1 MDANEEQ
8 MNETEG
14 PLDDNN
20 NNNNFQ
26 IVQEQD
32 DDDEDD
38 DDEAFIDYNDAEEV
52 IVDDDDV
59 PMDDDDDDDDDEDNE
74 QDNEQE
80 EEEEEQQRTPVPD
93 MSQVLI
99 TSHTDHVYAVAAH
112 MDPVSGVL
120 SILSGAGDDTCHL
133 HKIAPGGNSSNS
145 THQVVESKLLSH
157 QHTDSVS
164 SVAFNYHCRTNS
176 TPEGPKYAAVG
187 GYDGAILIYDPDTGM
202 LLSSLEG
209 PSDVEWLAF
218 HPKGG
223 TVLLVGS
230 MADATIWMYHIVQK
244 TCLQVFCGHESG
256 VTAGSF
262 SPDGKWALSASQDG
276 TCRIWAPRTG
286 VCKHVFSTGNAGLTS
301 LAIGGGVDGQLIMVG
316 AEDGVAHVCHIGT
329 KKIVAALKHFEVP
342 LTSSSSNDDDDEMEL
357 PMSVEAVAFCQSN
370 PNWCATGGVDG
381 VLKIW
386 DLANAAHCRQTCTLS
401 QSGGVTRMVWHPSLP
416 LVLCS
421 YSDGSVGMWDAR
433 NGRLLTRLTGC
444 MDMIND
450 LALAFV
456 VDNQDD
462 DDAIVVVVA
471 SDDKTVR
478 VFHVNVKEV
487 LQKPT
492 SFS

>member
-1 MDANEEQ
+1 MDADEEQ
-8 MNETEG
+8 MNETEV
-14 PLDDNN
+14 PFDDNDN
-20 NNNNFQ
+20 DDF
-26 IVQEQD
+26 QEQEE
-32 DDDEDD
+32 DEDG
-38 DDEAFIDYNDAEEV
+38 EAFIDYNDAEEV
-52 IVDDDDV
+52 IVDDDNM
-59 PMDDDDDDDDDEDNE
+59 PMDDDDDDD
-74 QDNEQE
+74 
-80 EEEEEQQRTPVPD
+80 EEEEEQEQRPAVPD
-93 MSQVLI
+93 MSQAQI

-112 MDPVSGVL
+112 LDPASGVL

-133 HKIAPGGNSSNS
+133 HKIAQGGS
-145 THQVVESKLLSH
+145 QVESKLLSH
-157 QHTDSVS
+157 KHTDSVS
-164 SVAFNYHCRTNS
+164 CVAFNYHCRTNN
-176 TPEGPKYAAVG
+176 EGPKYAAVG
-187 GYDGAILIYDPDTGM
+187 GYDGAILIYDPDTGA
-202 LLSSLEG
+202 LLQPLEG
-209 PSDVEWLAF
+209 PSDIEWLAW

-223 TVLLVGS
+223 TVLLAGS
-230 MADATIWMYHIVQK
+230 MADGTIWMYHIVQK

-276 TCRIWAPRTG
+276 TCRVWAPRTG
-286 VCKHVFSTGNAGLTS
+286 VCKHVFSTGDAGLTS
-301 LAIGGGVDGQLIMVG
+301 LAIGGGSDGQLIMVG
-316 AEDGVAHVCHIGT
+316 AEDGAAHVCHIGT

-342 LTSSSSNDDDDEMEL
+342 LNSDDDMEL
-357 PMSVEAVAFCQSN
+357 PMSVEAVAFCKSN
-370 PNWCATGGVDG
+370 PHWCATGGVDG

-386 DLANAAHCRQTCTLS
+386 DLANAAHCRQSCTMPN
-401 QSGGVTRMVWHPSLP
+401 SGGVTRMVWHHALP
-416 LVLCS
+416 LVVCS

-456 VDNQDD
+456 DNQ

-492 SFS
+492 TLSSPSSASS